1 MRLLV
6 ARKSLTFKI
15 TKKYLMKKL
24 ITSGL
29 LLFTVLSLSA
39 QTKITKTSVVGKW
52 VVSAVEMK
60 DMFFYS
66 VDKDSLGLGETMKA
80 QLAQAQQPV
89 ETVVAMIKPQM
100 AVFSK
105 ISFQFNADGTAELVT
120 GVEAPQAAT
129 YTVDE
134 ANSTITTKDKD
145 KKEETIK
152 AEMVGDKLHLTV
164 TQPQGEVQ
172 MTLKKAK

>member
-1 MRLLV
+1 MRLLF
-6 ARKSLTFKI
+6 ANKNITFKI

-39 QTKITKTSVVGKW
+39 QTKITKASVVGKW
-52 VVSAVEMK
+52 IVSAVEMK

-66 VDKDSLGLGETMKA
+66 VDKDSLGLGETMKT
-80 QLAQAQQPV
+80 QLAASQQPV
-89 ETVVAMIKPQM
+89 ETAIAMIKPQM

-120 GVEAPQAAT
+120 GIEAPEQAT

-145 KKEETIK
+145 KKEQVIK
-152 AEMVGDKLHLTV
+152 AEMIGDKLHITV
-164 TQPQGEVQ
+164 TEAQGDV
-172 MTLKKAK
+172 MMILKKAK